1 MLIVETKRKGNK
13 ITIATRRTRP
23 VFIGRTWYAHYG
35 RLAAVN
41 TNGPYVTRMYKHALR
56 EMQNMQIRVVFVY
69 TLFIRSRTYT
79 VHGAL
84 STVAAEVVIR

>member
-13 ITIATRRTRP
+13 ITIATRRTRL

-41 TNGPYVTRMYKHALR
+41 TNGPYVTRMYKYALR
-56 EMQNMQIRVVFVY
+56 EMQNMQIRAVVY
-69 TLFIRSRTYT
+69 TLFIRTYT

-84 STVAAEVVIR
+84 STVAVEVVIR